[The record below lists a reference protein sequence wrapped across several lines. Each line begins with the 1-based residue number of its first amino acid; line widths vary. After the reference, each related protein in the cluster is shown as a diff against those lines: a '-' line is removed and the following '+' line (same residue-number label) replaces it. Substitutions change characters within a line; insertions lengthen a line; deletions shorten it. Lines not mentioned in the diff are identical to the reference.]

1 MKNPARFSRPGFY
14 TRISAYTFLHESC
27 YMSRQIS
34 RQTNFR
40 TNFRHTNFRHTNFRQ
55 KSQVAF
61 RWRARAH
68 VRLCHNLLGVIPGRA
83 IPNPGGMGDAPHR
96 NCMDLWLWIPG
107 SARGACARTARSADP
122 SARGPGMTTSRVCD
136 ALQLGRVLIKSG
148 QMSALLRKRLNC
160 CTFNGSALAA
170 NRCIGPPPTGYRR
183 RRGWRRSEFVT
194 ARLSATNGRSLS
206 RPRQRCRSRP
216 GDSILRSSRQDG
228 LRPLQELE
236 YSLAAAQWLA
246 QEQPTP
252 CPRRMSCGR
261 SSCRC
266 SFSTFQ

>member
-1 MKNPARFSRPGFY
+1 
-14 TRISAYTFLHESC
+14 
-27 YMSRQIS
+27 
-34 RQTNFR
+34 
-40 TNFRHTNFRHTNFRQ
+40 
-55 KSQVAF
+55 
-61 RWRARAH
+61 
-68 VRLCHNLLGVIPGRA
+68 
-83 IPNPGGMGDAPHR
+83 
-96 NCMDLWLWIPG
+96 
-107 SARGACARTARSADP
+107 
-122 SARGPGMTTSRVCD
+122 MTTSRVCD

-170 NRCIGPPPTGYRR
+170 NRCIGPPPTSYRR

-252 CPRRMSCGR
+252 CPRRMSSVDRHAAAPSRPFNRCFCSDVVGLR
-261 SSCRC
+261 SPRLVAADRNSNAAAA
-266 SFSTFQ
+266 SSAEIAMM